1 MVSGSTVVQEAIGAL
16 LDGTDLSRDRARLTM
31 DAVMDGEATEA
42 QIAGFLVALRA
53 KGETAEEIAGF
64 AEAMRSRVVAVTPR
78 RSPIIDVVG
87 TGGDGMGTFN
97 ISTAA
102 AIVAAASG
110 AAVAK
115 HGNRSASSQS
125 GSADVLEALGIAI
138 DLPPAAI
145 AESIDRLGFGFMFA
159 RLHHPAMGHA
169 APVRVELGTRTVF
182 NILGPLCNPAGAC
195 NGLFG
200 VHSPGLAMV
209 YAEALAGLGA
219 TRAIVVHG
227 HGGIDELS
235 PTGPNMV
242 VEVVDG
248 AVSEGTVDP
257 AELGF
262 PPAPPGSLAGGSPS
276 DNASTIRGV
285 LAGRK
290 GPHRDAV
297 VLNAAAALVT
307 AGVVDDLPA
316 GVSLA
321 TDTID
326 RGEAARRLDDLV
338 AFTPERRW

>member
-1 MVSGSTVVQEAIGAL
+1 MI
-16 LDGTDLSRDRARLTM
+16 
-31 DAVMDGEATEA
+31 
-42 QIAGFLVALRA
+42 
-53 KGETAEEIAGF
+53 
-64 AEAMRSRVVAVTPR
+64 
-78 RSPIIDVVG
+78 
-87 TGGDGMGTFN
+87 
-97 ISTAA
+97 
-102 AIVAAASG
+102 
-110 AAVAK
+110 
-115 HGNRSASSQS
+115 
-125 GSADVLEALGIAI
+125 
-138 DLPPAAI
+138 
-145 AESIDRLGFGFMFA
+145 
-159 RLHHPAMGHA
+159 
-169 APVRVELGTRTVF
+169 
-182 NILGPLCNPAGAC
+182 
-195 NGLFG
+195 
-200 VHSPGLAMV
+200 

-219 TRAIVVHG
+219 TRALVVHG

-235 PTGPNMV
+235 PTGPNLV

-257 AELGF
+257 ADLGF
-262 PPAPPGSLAGGSPS
+262 PQAPPGSLAGGSPS
-276 DNASTIRGV
+276 DNASTLRGV